1 MDYLC
6 LTRLVHYCQHTT
18 TNRCARKDGAHCQRE
33 CCSATH
39 ALVIVCECAL
49 KVAAREFLHAV
60 TVPTQMSS
68 SDFCTRVVLW
78 VVPIERS
85 IATHANAVVMRV
97 DQLVR
102 KCSPKLWQ
110 FAYPV
115 LANNN
120 LRSKKVATGGKK
132 LMQMSG
138 ALPFIR
144 AHMNITMP
152 PYSQHLKSIP
162 GPSIHKAR
170 MKYCLR

>member
-1 MDYLC
+1 MRI
-6 LTRLVHYCQHTT
+6 TRWIADCQRAT
-18 TNRCARKDGAHCQRE
+18 TNLCARKDRTHCERE
-33 CCSATH
+33 CSSPTH

-49 KVAAREFLHAV
+49 KVTAREFLHAV

-120 LRSKKVATGGKK
+120 LRSKKVATGGK
-132 LMQMSG
+132 
-138 ALPFIR
+138 
-144 AHMNITMP
+144 N
-152 PYSQHLKSIP
+152 
-162 GPSIHKAR
+162 
-170 MKYCLR
+170 